1 MSQIEQL
8 IQVIPKAE
16 LHCHIEGTLEPEMM
30 FQIAQRNKIKLP
42 FASPEE
48 VRAAYQ
54 FTNLQSFLDI
64 YHQGAEVLR
73 NEEDFYDLTWA
84 YLNRIR
90 KDNVCHCEIF
100 FVPQVHTLRGIP
112 FKVVISGI
120 NRALQDAK
128 QKLNISNHLILG
140 IARHLSEEEAIKTL
154 KQALPFKEKIIAI
167 GLESSEANNPPK
179 KFQNAFNMAKE
190 EGFLAVSHAG
200 EEGPA
205 DYIWQAL
212 ELLHAKRIDHGVR
225 CAQDDKLVDF
235 LKEKQIPLTMCPLS
249 NVKLRVFDALADH
262 NLKTLLDKGLRVTIN
277 SDDPAYFGGYIVD
290 NFKAAFQAL
299 ELNSDNIIQLAKNS
313 IHASFLSDEQ
323 KNAYLKEIDA
333 AIKTLNS

>member
-1 MSQIEQL
+1 MNQIEQL
-8 IQVIPKAE
+8 IQAIPKAE

-30 FQIAQRNKIKLP
+30 FHIAQRNKIKLP
-42 FASPEE
+42 FANPTE

-54 FTNLQSFLDI
+54 FNNLQSFLDI
-64 YHQGAEVLR
+64 YHQGAHVLH

-84 YLNRIR
+84 YLNRVK

-100 FVPQVHTLRGIP
+100 FVPQVHTTRGIP

-120 NRALQDAK
+120 DRALQDAK

-140 IARHLSEEEAIKTL
+140 IARHLSEEDAIATF
-154 KQALPFKEKIIAI
+154 KQALPFKEKIIAL

-179 KFQNAFNMAKE
+179 KFQNVFNMAKE

-205 DYIWQAL
+205 EYIWQAL
-212 ELLHAKRIDHGVR
+212 ELLHAKRIDHGVH
-225 CAQDDKLVDF
+225 CTQDEKLVDF

-249 NVKLRVFDALADH
+249 NVKLRVFNVLADH
-262 NLKTLLDKGLRVTIN
+262 NLKTLLHKGLRITIN

-290 NFKAAFQAL
+290 NFRAAYQSL
-299 ELNSDNIIQLAKNS
+299 KLNSDDIIQLAKNS
-313 IHASFLSDEQ
+313 IYASFISDEQ
-323 KNAYLKEIDA
+323 KNTYLKEIDA
-333 AIKTLNS
+333 VIKKLNI